1 MRHDKGKAVQ
11 TGLVIAGYKGYSTN
25 RPGKDFVLMK
35 RAFLLATA
43 AAMTA
48 AGLSVADTA
57 PASDAPALLADIKA
71 GEPTR
76 MIYELRA
83 KAYVLFIPATGRAS
97 FDVEMR
103 PETYNIK
110 SRVKVTGIADWF
122 INYDMHLQASGYTRE
137 NELKTYNY
145 VSQNRDGKKNRRV
158 DMIMTSDGFE
168 MTANPAF
175 GDLGDPPATAEQAIK
190 ANDPITAL
198 ITFAL
203 EPRAPGADPC
213 GGPIRIFD
221 GRQLTYLHLKNA
233 GTKRVNTKVWSGEAI
248 ECHVTMERI
257 AGYDKD
263 EMKDNDNLSA
273 LNGPLRMWLA
283 PLPNGASVPIKIAA
297 ETDKIG
303 DVTLTASKL
312 QFEPL
317 VESDSD

>member
-1 MRHDKGKAVQ
+1 M
-11 TGLVIAGYKGYSTN
+11 TGYKECQTN
-25 RPGKDFVLMK
+25 RSGKDFVLMK

-57 PASDAPALLADIKA
+57 PARTAPTLLANIKS

-76 MIYELRA
+76 MIYELQA

-97 FDVEMR
+97 FEVEMR
-103 PETYNIK
+103 PDIYNIK

-137 NELKTYNY
+137 NGLKTYNY

-158 DMIMTSDGFE
+158 DMIMTADNFE
-168 MTANPAF
+168 MTANPKF
-175 GDLGDPPATAEQAIK
+175 GDLGDPPATPEQAVK

-233 GTKRVNTKVWSGEAI
+233 GTKRVNTKVWSGQAV

-303 DVTLTASKL
+303 DVTLTATKL

-317 VESDSD
+317 VESGGN